1 MEQALHRGGLAATKQ
16 VERAWQ
22 FDSVNALTAEVRIS
36 PVSALHCNWEDRMAF
51 KVDINGET
59 RELDVPGEMPLLW
72 ALRNELGMV
81 GTKFGCGSG
90 LCGACTV
97 HVDGVAQRSCS
108 VPVSSIGEG
117 KVTTIEGLAQSEVG
131 QALQQAWLDEDVM
144 QCGYCQAG
152 QLMSASALLA
162 RNPKPDARQIDAAMS
177 GNICRCACYTRIR
190 DAIAQVAD
198 KGAKA
203 NA

>member
-1 MEQALHRGGLAATKQ
+1 
-16 VERAWQ
+16 
-22 FDSVNALTAEVRIS
+22 
-36 PVSALHCNWEDRMAF
+36 MAF
-51 KVDINGET
+51 KVNINGET

-81 GTKFGCGSG
+81 GTKFGCGAG

-97 HVDGVAQRSCS
+97 QVDGVAQRSCS
-108 VPVSSIGEG
+108 LPVESIGEG
-117 KVTTIEGLAQSEVG
+117 KVTTIEGLGATDLG
-131 QALQQAWLDEDVM
+131 RALQAAWLEEDVM

-152 QLMSASALLA
+152 QLMNASALLQ

-190 DAIAQVAD
+190 EAIAMVAE
-198 KGAKA
+198 KGTKA